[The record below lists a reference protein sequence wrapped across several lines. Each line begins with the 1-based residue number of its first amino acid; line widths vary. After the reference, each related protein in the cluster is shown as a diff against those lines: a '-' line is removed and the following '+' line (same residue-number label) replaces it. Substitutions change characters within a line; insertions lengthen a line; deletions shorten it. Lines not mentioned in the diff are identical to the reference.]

1 MVSDEPSLSSLHRIA
16 ENKEINHCLAFNN
29 ALFSFVYSKVSVI
42 RGTVLLRDGSP
53 ALGTRVEVIEQREAG
68 FTLTRQNGT

>member
-1 MVSDEPSLSSLHRIA
+1 MNTVILTHIPLI
-16 ENKEINHCLAFNN
+16 
-29 ALFSFVYSKVSVI
+29 VYSKVSVI

-53 ALGTRVEVIEQREAG
+53 ALGTRVEVSEQREAG